1 MKVKIIQTLKGGF
14 NILKK
19 NPKIFV
25 PALITAL
32 LSAYLFYIIIIDSF
46 RTFFEALWIVVL
58 LVIASLLV
66 SLFLGGMIIRMAY
79 DAKRGKP
86 SLGKSARFVA
96 SKYIT
101 LLVASIIS
109 GIIVMLGF
117 VALFIP
123 GIFLGVKLFFVQY
136 GILIGNKGVVSS
148 LKNSWKIT
156 KGNWWRVFILM
167 IVFSIVSMLISS
179 VVAIS
184 SVLGIITSLVASLLI
199 IPWQLS
205 SFTLA
210 YLQLKKK

>member
-1 MKVKIIQTLKGGF
+1 
-14 NILKK
+14 
-19 NPKIFV
+19 
-25 PALITAL
+25 
-32 LSAYLFYIIIIDSF
+32 
-46 RTFFEALWIVVL
+46 
-58 LVIASLLV
+58 
-66 SLFLGGMIIRMAY
+66 LFLGGMIIRMAY